1 MTDVSTVVLLDPLR
15 PDVVP
20 IEAVSFLAGPVHIDG
35 TVPEPVRVALPDS
48 TAGAEV
54 IVMMDGDGPRIAALA
69 ASGARIVRAAPV
81 HGDRLVE
88 AASIMDRL
96 WKRGGWE
103 ATQTHESLS
112 VYLVEETY
120 EVLDAILSGD
130 ETDLREELGDLLLQ
144 VLFHS
149 RIAQAHGV
157 FELDDVAGALID
169 KLVHR
174 SPHLT
179 SSGVVDIAE
188 QELAWERLKDAEKA
202 RASAMDGIALSQPA
216 ITLAE
221 QFVRR
226 AMRAG
231 LPQDLIPTELL
242 DAIAHNR
249 LLETHLRAE
258 AQRFAADFRA
268 AEKRCSGEEGS
279 LAGSGGRRDQW
290 VEAWREPAEGSAE
303 AQRPK

>member
-1 MTDVSTVVLLDPLR
+1 MTEVSIVVLLDPLR

-20 IEAVSFLAGPVHIDG
+20 IEAVWFLTGPVHIDG
-35 TVPEPVRVALPDS
+35 TVPEPVRAALPDS
-48 TAGAEV
+48 AAGAAV
-54 IVMMDGDGPRIAALA
+54 IVMMDGDGPRIAAFA

-81 HGDRLVE
+81 RGDRLVE

-130 ETDLREELGDLLLQ
+130 ETNLREELGDLLLQ

-202 RASAMDGIALSQPA
+202 RASSMDGIAKSQPP
-216 ITLAE
+216 ILLAKK
-221 QFVRR
+221 VMNR
-226 AMRAG
+226 AARAG
-231 LPQDLIPTELL
+231 VTEIIPEATLEGLIERCREADAALVDALDLL
-242 DAIAHNR
+242 IAEVRHW
-249 LLETHLRAE
+249 ETQQSRT
-258 AQRFAADFRA
+258 
-268 AEKRCSGEEGS
+268 
-279 LAGSGGRRDQW
+279 
-290 VEAWREPAEGSAE
+290 
-303 AQRPK
+303 